1 MLVGWNHWKFYS
13 RMFEVKQLAGSVSS
27 KCLCCLSKKKKK
39 QPDKQFKINKN
50 NYATFSKRA
59 SRRSRGARRVQNTVR
74 LHSSSCW
81 QQNNGNE
88 TSAAVAN
95 GQHTWTTV
103 TKISAVLLKIP
114 THSRKRCKRK
124 RTDKMEGKKKRA
136 KEWMNSSGTDFA
148 DFDVLNVHLLQI
160 RV

>member
-1 MLVGWNHWKFYS
+1 
-13 RMFEVKQLAGSVSS
+13 MFEVKQLAGSVSS
-27 KCLCCLSKKKKK
+27 KCLCCLSKK
-39 QPDKQFKINKN
+39 PDKPFKINKN
-50 NYATFSKRA
+50 NYATFRTRA

-103 TKISAVLLKIP
+103 TKVSAVLLKIP
-114 THSRKRCKRK
+114 AHSRKRCKRK
-124 RTDKMEGKKKRA
+124 DG
-136 KEWMNSSGTDFA
+136 
-148 DFDVLNVHLLQI
+148 
-160 RV
+160 